1 MKPPIFTYERPESLE
16 DTLALLGAEADRAK
30 VLAGGQSLVPLMNL
44 RLASPE
50 LLVDIGRLD
59 ELRGLGS
66 DDGALRI
73 GALTTH
79 ATVEHDSA
87 VAERCPLL
95 AEAIR
100 FVGHGAIRNRG
111 TVGGSIA
118 HADPAAELPLVLL
131 ALGGEVTVR
140 SSSGS
145 RQVAAGDFFHGFL
158 MTAIEPSELLTE
170 VAFPPAA
177 RDQGFAFEQFA
188 RRPGD
193 FGLVSVACV
202 ASLEGDRVAS
212 ARIVLGGIGP
222 APVLLEGLD
231 DLGASVDEAAAAA
244 GEAAHAAAAD
254 VAPDIHASPEY
265 RRHLARELTKR
276 ALARAAAGR
285 G

>member
-1 MKPPIFTYERPESLE
+1 MKPPVFEYERPETVEAALGLLE
-16 DTLALLGAEADRAK
+16 AEAERAK

-50 LLVDIGRLD
+50 LLVDIGRLG
-59 ELRGLGS
+59 ELRSLGS
-66 DDGALRI
+66 DDGVLRV

-79 ATVEHDSA
+79 AEVERDAS
-87 VAERCPLL
+87 VRDRCPLL

-100 FVGHGAIRNRG
+100 YVGHAAIRNRG

-131 ALGGEVTVR
+131 ALDGEVTLR
-140 SSSGS
+140 ARSGS
-145 RQVAAGDFFHGFL
+145 RRVAAGDFFHGFL
-158 MTAIEPSELLTE
+158 MTAGAPSELLTQ
-170 VAFPPAA
+170 VCFPFAGP
-177 RDQGFAFEQFA
+177 DEGFAFEQFA

-193 FGLVSVACV
+193 FGLVSVACGV
-202 ASLEGDRVAS
+202 RLSGDSVTS
-212 ARIVLGGIGP
+212 ARVVLGGIGP

-231 DLGASVDEAAAAA
+231 DLGVPIDEAVAAA
-244 GEAAHAAAAD
+244 GEAAHAAAAE
-254 VAPDIHASPEY
+254 VAPDIHASPQY

-276 ALARAAAGR
+276 ALRRAAGK